1 LPTLEIRTY
10 HSHVMGQRSLSGFLS
25 FKNNVSMNTAIRSF
39 VKSKT
44 TLIEE
49 TTKKKKK
56 NPIIASTT
64 NQSSRVS
71 IIN

>member
-1 LPTLEIRTY
+1 
-10 HSHVMGQRSLSGFLS
+10 
-25 FKNNVSMNTAIRSF
+25 MNTAIRSF

-56 NPIIASTT
+56 KPYNSINNKSK
-64 NQSSRVS
+64 QSC
-71 IIN
+71 INYQLNDENERLPSSA

>member
-1 LPTLEIRTY
+1 
-10 HSHVMGQRSLSGFLS
+10 MGQRSLSGFLS

-56 NPIIASTT
+56 KNPIIASTT

>member
-49 TTKKKKK
+49 PTKKKKK

-64 NQSSRVS
+64 NQSGRVS